1 MKETHGEIILGAN
14 EAKRLAVRFLAH
26 WGVADPDARIMADHL
41 VENDQ
46 RGIRS
51 HGLLRLPQYVEEI
64 ETGEIDPV
72 GRPAMVNTEDS
83 PTVIDGR
90 RCLGPVVCVLAVDE
104 IIRRC
109 QSHPMAVASIRQA
122 GHCGRIGAYTE
133 ALATH
138 GLIGLA
144 FCSGPRSGHR
154 VAPFG
159 GTEGRLATNPIA
171 YAFQTA
177 DGLLISADFST
188 SVVPEGKVR
197 LWHHL
202 QQAVPLGILRD
213 ASGRETQDAQVLYD
227 SPAGAIQPLG
237 GELFGYKGTA
247 LGLLVEVLAT
257 IYSGEDSTDATR
269 VGNNVT
275 IIALVPPKTFGDHA
289 SRLAAYLRSSP
300 AIDSAHPVLLP
311 GELESSRRADSQVP
325 IARDTWQRILAAGR
339 RKGFEISE
347 AMR

>member
-1 MKETHGEIILGAN
+1 MKATNGDLILSVVD
-14 EAKRLAVRFLAH
+14 AKRLAARFLAH
-26 WGVADPDARIMADHL
+26 WEVSDPDAAVVAHHL

-51 HGLLRLPQYVEEI
+51 HGILRLPQYVEEI
-64 ETGEIDPV
+64 ETGEIDPRGQPV
-72 GRPAMVNTEDS
+72 VVNAGGG
-83 PTVIDGR
+83 PTVINGR
-90 RCLGPVVCVLAVDE
+90 RCLGPVACVSAVDE
-104 IIRRC
+104 ITRQC
-109 QSHPMAVASIRQA
+109 QAHPMAVVSVRQA

-133 ALATH
+133 DLATQ

-197 LWHHL
+197 LWHYL
-202 QQAVPLGILRD
+202 REMAPPGVLRD
-213 ASGRETQDAQVLYD
+213 ASGSQTQDPQVLYD
-227 SPAGAIQPLG
+227 SPSGTIQPLG

-275 IIALVPPKTFGDHA
+275 IIALVPPKTFGVHA
-289 SRLAAYLRSSP
+289 SRLAAYIHSTQ
-300 AIDSAHPVLLP
+300 AIDPAHPVLLP
-311 GELESSRRADSQVP
+311 GELESSRRVDASVL
-325 IARDTWQRILAAGR
+325 IARDTWQQMLDAAT
-339 RKGFEISE
+339 RKGFELSE
-347 AMR
+347 VMR